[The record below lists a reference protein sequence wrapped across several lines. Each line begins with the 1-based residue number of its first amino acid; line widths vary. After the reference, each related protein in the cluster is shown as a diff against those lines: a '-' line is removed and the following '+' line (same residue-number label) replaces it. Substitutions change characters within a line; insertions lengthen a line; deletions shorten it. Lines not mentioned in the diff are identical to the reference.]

1 MGEDLGGRG
10 QSGGWLGH
18 LSKTLRVREDK
29 NRQRGNGRGGSFQA
43 SQDSGYILACA
54 EPLEMEVHSFTHSLV
69 HSTFPSCCLCAG
81 TEHATVNMTG

>member
-1 MGEDLGGRG
+1 MSGRDVGEDLGGRG
-10 QSGGWLGH
+10 QSRGWLGH

-54 EPLEMEVHSFTHSLV
+54 EPLEMEVHSFTHLFSQHFLRAACV
-69 HSTFPSCCLCAG
+69 LAQSTPQ
-81 TEHATVNMTG
+81 